1 MKIDNGNLFARR
13 FKHDFS
19 VSMVINV
26 RGEKEEEKEKE
37 KGRKKRKK
45 KRGDIKVEK
54 LYMSVLFCRCWDECF
69 PRIDSN
75 RDCFETEL
83 YNVIVVCQPRI

>member
-26 RGEKEEEKEKE
+26 RGEKEEEKEK
-37 KGRKKRKK
+37 KK
-45 KRGDIKVEK
+45 E
-54 LYMSVLFCRCWDECF
+54 
-69 PRIDSN
+69 
-75 RDCFETEL
+75 ETEKEKRR
-83 YNVIVVCQPRI
+83 YKGGKIIYECIVLSMLG

>member
-1 MKIDNGNLFARR
+1 M
-13 FKHDFS
+13 
-19 VSMVINV
+19 
-26 RGEKEEEKEKE
+26 
-37 KGRKKRKK
+37 
-45 KRGDIKVEK
+45 EK
-54 LYMSVLFCRCWDECF
+54 LYMSALFCRCWDECF